1 MALLN
6 GRFAGYALARADFD
20 HSDLKDQAAEVRR
33 LDEIADWVAC
43 PLSPR
48 SSRAYNV
55 PLRGVRGAIR
65 AHRIPPYFSG
75 RKSSVRKKSQR
86 KDSVRKGTGRCKV
99 SKFRKGPGRGETSLR
114 GKQTTMSDPL
124 AKIKK
129 KLQDEIDQ
137 LSHELSVE
145 LPKEIAVARAHGDLS
160 ENAEYKFAKER
171 QTYVNAKIAQLKKR
185 MGDLGMLNL
194 NNIPKDRSGYGSR
207 MVVIDVARDVKVEY
221 KLVSSEE
228 ADAEKGLISTTS
240 PIGRA
245 LLNRK
250 VGDEIEVAT
259 PAGKKEFEVVRLVT
273 IHEGE

>member
-1 MALLN
+1 
-6 GRFAGYALARADFD
+6 
-20 HSDLKDQAAEVRR
+20 
-33 LDEIADWVAC
+33 
-43 PLSPR
+43 
-48 SSRAYNV
+48 
-55 PLRGVRGAIR
+55 
-65 AHRIPPYFSG
+65 
-75 RKSSVRKKSQR
+75 
-86 KDSVRKGTGRCKV
+86 
-99 SKFRKGPGRGETSLR
+99 
-114 GKQTTMSDPL
+114 MSDPL
-124 AKIKK
+124 AKVKK

-137 LSHELSVE
+137 LSHELNVL

-171 QTYVNAKIAQLKKR
+171 QSYVNAKIAQLKKR

-194 NNIPKDRSGYGSR
+194 TNIPKDRSGYGSR
-207 MVVIDVARDVKVEY
+207 IIVLDVQREIKIEY

-228 ADAEKGLISTTS
+228 ADVEKGLISTNS

-273 IHEGE
+273 IHEEE